1 MPRKDPE
8 LRSKY
13 ELQYKER
20 NSEKVRAYQ
29 AEYRKKNK
37 ELISQKRKQRA
48 EANKVYAKE
57 YRILYKENVK
67 LSKDKYIEKTRPYV
81 NSYVAE
87 RRAKKIQRTPKWLS
101 AIDIERIKNEY
112 RLADIQSKL
121 TGEPWHVDHI
131 IPLQGKNVSGLHVPS
146 NLKAIRGSENMRKH
160 NSFGVSYA

>member
-8 LRSKY
+8 LRSEY
-13 ELQYKER
+13 ELQYKKR
-20 NSEKVRAYQ
+20 NFEKVRAYQ

-48 EANKVYAKE
+48 EENKVYAKE
-57 YRILYKENVK
+57 YRVLHKENVK

-101 AIDIERIKNEY
+101 EIDIERIKNEY

-146 NLKAIRGSENMRKH
+146 NLKAIRGFENMRKH
-160 NSFGVSYA
+160 NSFEVSYA